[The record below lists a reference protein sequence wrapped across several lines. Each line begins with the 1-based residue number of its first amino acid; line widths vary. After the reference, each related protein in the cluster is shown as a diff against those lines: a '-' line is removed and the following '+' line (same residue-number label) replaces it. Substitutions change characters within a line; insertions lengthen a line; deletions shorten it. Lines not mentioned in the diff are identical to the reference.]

1 MFNLVADN
9 MKNLLTD
16 LEMQIEIED
25 LRNKGLTEDEIAGYF
40 EFYADSWVADKQQP
54 REMN

>member
-25 LRNKGLTEDEIAGYF
+25 LRNKGLSEEEIAGYF

-54 REMN
+54 KEMN

>member
-9 MKNLLTD
+9 MISLITD
-16 LEMQIEIED
+16 LEMQVEIED
-25 LRNKGLTEDEIAGYF
+25 LRSKGLAEEEIAGYF